1 MSTYQSGVIACHS
14 ITTTRPEAIHPKS
27 STLKAWPG
35 IKEWNRYCVLPTV
48 GALYRPDVLLN
59 PTDVASVSLP
69 PGWTLKKIMEE
80 VIRWFPTPEQ
90 FMSEVMP
97 MFEEHF
103 QALGEYYQSHFGI
116 EYDKQRFQQAL
127 ANALTSLN
135 KLNDVSVSN
144 GENSLSNENFLSI
157 FARVDGGLSIEE
169 MYSILIFN
177 RIDGLESKIA
187 GCFVRVPSVSLDQMK
202 CGISTSSLR

>member
-1 MSTYQSGVIACHS
+1 MCL
-14 ITTTRPEAIHPKS
+14 PEDL
-27 STLKAWPG
+27 TLEKA
-35 IKEWNRYCVLPTV
+35 
-48 GALYRPDVLLN
+48 
-59 PTDVASVSLP
+59 
-69 PGWTLKKIMEE
+69 MEE
-80 VIRWFPTPEQ
+80 VIRWYPTPEH